1 MQNEAVSVLGDTDAE
16 MSACVSMFVY
26 FFFSDTYCQ
35 TITLLML
42 CDSMKGKKPIK
53 RPEGSAVFS

>member
-26 FFFSDTYCQ
+26 FFFSDTLPDNY
-35 TITLLML
+35 
-42 CDSMKGKKPIK
+42 
-53 RPEGSAVFS
+53 AVDAL